1 VKFIVIYR
9 FVVFYYEDS
18 TLNLFNIV
26 SRVVDISS
34 GASMI
39 AIEFNSFNDLINN
52 IFGILCIELKIY

>member
-1 VKFIVIYR
+1 MKFIVIYR